1 VIQFFEF
8 FKESIRSGSS
18 KENNQKFRLASLR
31 RLFPYIKPHWKKE
44 LLGSIFMIVLSFLAL
59 PSPYLMKLIF
69 DKVLFAKNIALLN
82 LIIILLLGIQLI
94 RVIFSI
100 LTDYHFNLFS
110 QEIMVK
116 VKKDLF
122 SRILR
127 LPLSFFDKNHTGY
140 ILSRIGEVEGL
151 NFFFS
156 SALTR
161 ILISFFEFVFCLTI
175 LFYLNWKLT
184 LISLAILPIF
194 YFTTKFYSRGI
205 RKLACETYERGAAIS
220 RQIKDSLSGV
230 DVIKY
235 FAAEKRETEKIHN
248 YLDEF
253 KTINIKRNIVFTF
266 SSEIVSLLGALGGL
280 VILWYSGLDIIKGS
294 FTIGSYIAFS
304 AYVGKLYGPTQ
315 MLANIG
321 LTFQPAAVA
330 LDRISELMDLAGEEE
345 SENGI
350 KVKSIN
356 REIEFKNVF
365 FSYDTK
371 QVLSDISF
379 RIRKGEKVILAGPN
393 ASGKSTIVKLILGL
407 YKAQNGSILVDDHDT
422 TELSLSSLRERISI
436 VSQNT
441 FLFND
446 TIRNNILYSRP
457 EAKEEEIEEATK
469 LSGAYEFI
477 RGLER
482 GFETEIGERGVRLSG
497 GERQKI
503 SIARAILKDSDLI
516 IFDEATAHLDAE
528 SERKINALIQSAFKE
543 KTCIVISHK
552 ARDIPGIDSIYCLR
566 EGKITNESRVA
577 HK

>member
-1 VIQFFEF
+1 MIQLYDYL
-8 FKESIRSGSS
+8 KESIKLVSL
-18 KENNQKFRLASLR
+18 KEKNQKFRLVSLK
-31 RLFPYIKPHWKKE
+31 RLFPYIKPHWKKG
-44 LLGSIFMIVLSFLAL
+44 LYGSIFMIALSLLAL

-69 DKVLFAKNIALLN
+69 DKVLVARNIRLLN

-122 SRILR
+122 YRILR
-127 LPLSFFDKNHTGY
+127 LPLCFFDKNQTGY
-140 ILSRIGEVEGL
+140 ILSRIGEAEGL

-156 SALTR
+156 STLTR

-194 YFTTKFYSRGI
+194 YFATKFYSRGI
-205 RKLACETYERGAAIS
+205 RRLARETYERGAAIS
-220 RQIKDSLSGV
+220 RQIQDSLSGV
-230 DVIKY
+230 DVIKS
-235 FAAEKRETEKIHN
+235 FSAEKRETEKIHT

-253 KTINIKRNIVFTF
+253 KTINIKRNIIFSF
-266 SSEIVSLLGALGGL
+266 SSEMLSLLGVLGGF
-280 VILWYSGLDIIKGS
+280 VVLWYSGLDIIKGS
-294 FTIGSYIAFS
+294 FTVGSYIAFS

-315 MLANIG
+315 MVANIG
-321 LTFQPAAVA
+321 ITFQSAAIA

-345 SENGI
+345 SDHGI
-350 KVKSIN
+350 NIKSVN
-356 REIEFKNVF
+356 RKIEFKNVY
-365 FSYDTK
+365 FSYDNK
-371 QVLSDISF
+371 QVLSDINI
-379 RIRKGEKVILAGPN
+379 RIKKGEKVILAGPN
-393 ASGKSTIVKLILGL
+393 GSGKSTIVKLILGL
-407 YKAQNGSILVDDHDT
+407 YKAQNGSILVDDHDI
-422 TELSLSSLRERISI
+422 TELSLSSLREKISI

-457 EAKEEEIEEATK
+457 EAKEEEIEEAAR

-477 RGLER
+477 RELER

-503 SIARAILKDSDLI
+503 SIARTILKNSDII
-516 IFDEATAHLDAE
+516 IFDEATAHLDE
-528 SERKINALIQSAFKE
+528 GSEKRTNALIWDKFKD
-543 KTCIVISHK
+543 KTCIIISQRVQSMPQVDK
-552 ARDIPGIDSIYCLR
+552 VYYLKK
-566 EGKITNESRVA
+566 GKIANE
-577 HK
+577 